1 MEKWDWDGQKYRA
14 MLRNSLEFE
23 LGWSQ
28 GKILWSLESFSEDLS
43 STNKVH
49 MPVNFL
55 TLLFLSHVYIIL
67 RNANP
72 LELQM

>member
-55 TLLFLSHVYIIL
+55 TLLFLSHVYIWEMQIL
-67 RNANP
+67 
-72 LELQM
+72 